1 MAEAVRFFNCPYAA
15 VEEILVNAVYHRS
28 YEIREP
34 IEVRVLPE
42 CMTITSYPGPD
53 RSVSLN
59 DLKTGSLV
67 ARRYRNRRIG
77 EFLKD
82 LHLTEGRGTGIP
94 TVIRAMQ
101 ENGSPLPTFDT
112 DEGRTYFTATLPVH
126 PYSTHTI
133 TPQATLASNAKMRL
147 LLGFCVSPRDRASV
161 LARLNL
167 KDRKNLRERYL
178 LPAIAEG
185 WLTGTDPLHPNSPT
199 QKYRTTPKGVA
210 ALNAADNPEAVKQ
223 TG

>member
-1 MAEAVRFFNCPYAA
+1 M
-15 VEEILVNAVYHRS
+15 INARS
-28 YEIREP
+28 
-34 IEVRVLPE
+34 
-42 CMTITSYPGPD
+42 CNNH
-53 RSVSLN
+53 LN
-59 DLKTGSLV
+59 K
-67 ARRYRNRRIG
+67 
-77 EFLKD
+77 

-126 PYSTHTI
+126 PHSTRTV
-133 TPQATLASNAKMRL
+133 TPQVTPQVTLASNAKMRL

-161 LARLNL
+161 LARLSL

-199 QKYRTTPKGVA
+199 QKYRTTPKGIA
-210 ALNAADNPEAVKQ
+210 ALNDSDNPEAVKQ
-223 TG
+223 IGQEP